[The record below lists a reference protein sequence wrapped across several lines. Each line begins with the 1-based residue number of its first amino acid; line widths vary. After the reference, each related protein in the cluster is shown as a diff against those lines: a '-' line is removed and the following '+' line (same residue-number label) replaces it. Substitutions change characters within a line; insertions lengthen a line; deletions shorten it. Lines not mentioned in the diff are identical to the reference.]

1 MLDHG
6 GNVRQAAELYGRP
19 VEQWLDLSTG
29 INPLG
34 WSVPELPPE
43 ICRRLPEAQDGLEQA
58 AAAYYGCESLLPV
71 AGTQQAIQQLPGLRQ
86 PCRVGIMDPTYS
98 EHAKAWSEAGHEVVR
113 LEQDV
118 IDETLADL
126 DVLVITRPNNPDG
139 LMIGKERALEW
150 HRQLAEKGGWLVAD
164 EAFIDTNPQESLA
177 LASPRQ
183 GLVVL
188 RSLGKFFGLAGI
200 RCGFVLADAPLL
212 ERLQEQAGPWA
223 VSGPA
228 RWIAGQALAD
238 RQWQQETIS
247 RLERSGKRLNEL
259 LTTHGLQ
266 PSGGTALFQLV
277 RTPRA
282 AMLFDGLASKGIL
295 TRIFRDISSIRF
307 GLPGSEDEWQRLEEA
322 LGNS

>member
-29 INPLG
+29 INPFG
-34 WSVPELPPE
+34 WPVPELPPE
-43 ICRRLPEAQDGLEQA
+43 ICRRLPETRDGLEQV

-113 LEQDV
+113 LELGV

-212 ERLQEQAGPWA
+212 DRLQEQAGPWA

-282 AMLFDGLASKGIL
+282 AMLFDGLASQGVL

-307 GLPGSEDEWQRLEEA
+307 GLPGSEEEWQRLEEA